1 MPLPHGPGLDRWVPP
16 SVNATVAL
24 DGKEEI
30 KRSASALACLFCS
43 LVRVP
48 DLPVDGLR
56 KERWLAACWS
66 SEELFRMAGQ
76 YFAMSPVIVT
86 EKKAGRRSVVLLS
99 SVDLADHMVKRR
111 KRLRVAS
118 LRLSGLVAPIM
129 VAIFLSA
136 SALGTRMGEGRSK
149 KKQNFNE

>member
-1 MPLPHGPGLDRWVPP
+1 MPLPHGSGLDRWVPP
-16 SVNATVAL
+16 SVYVTVAL

-30 KRSASALACLFCS
+30 RRSASALACLFCS

-56 KERWLAACWS
+56 KERWLAACWR
-66 SEELFRMAGQ
+66 EELFRMAGQ
-76 YFAMSPVIVT
+76 YFAMSLVIVT
-86 EKKAGRRSVVLLS
+86 EKRAGRRSVVLLS

-118 LRLSGLVAPIM
+118 LRLSGLVAPIL

-136 SALGTRMGEGRSK
+136 LGMGGKVEVFPDGVDR
-149 KKQNFNE
+149 